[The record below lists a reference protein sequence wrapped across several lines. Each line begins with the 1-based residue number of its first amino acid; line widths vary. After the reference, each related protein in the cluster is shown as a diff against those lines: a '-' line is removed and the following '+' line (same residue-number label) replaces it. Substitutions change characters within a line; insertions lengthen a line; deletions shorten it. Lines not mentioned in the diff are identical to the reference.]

1 MSIQKLKETVKEFLE
16 AEYSEGDYGSITR
29 TMFKSDYPKEDSK
42 WNGKFEHEVLAKAK
56 ELNLKVEFV
65 DNFGGEGCGDQYW
78 SVYSFTKDN
87 ETVYVQFDGW
97 YASYVGSEYNE
108 WFFVEP
114 KEEVVVNFYRVK

>member
-16 AEYSEGDYGSITR
+16 AEYSEGDYDSITYA
-29 TMFKSDYPKEDSK
+29 MFESDYPKEDSK
-42 WNGKFEHEVLAKAK
+42 YNGEFEHEVLTKAK

-65 DNFGGEGCGDQYW
+65 DNFGGEGCGNQYW
-78 SVYSFTKDN
+78 SVYSFTDSLN
-87 ETVYVQFDGW
+87 VVYVQFDGW